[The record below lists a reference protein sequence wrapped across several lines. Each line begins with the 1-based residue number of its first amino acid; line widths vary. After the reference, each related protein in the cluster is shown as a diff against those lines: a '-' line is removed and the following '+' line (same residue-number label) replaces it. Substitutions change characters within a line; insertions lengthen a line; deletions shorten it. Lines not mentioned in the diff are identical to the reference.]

1 MKLQELRKLIREETR
16 KVLREGEEVAAKP
29 AKETPKEEPKQTDKP
44 VKEDQLYVVTW
55 VVRGKGPDGDDVDF
69 EYDTIKA
76 KSAADALAQARKLH
90 SGGFTINKT
99 IEIDNDATARVRA
112 KFEKMN
118 NA

>member
-1 MKLQELRKLIREETR
+1 MKASEFRKLIREEVR
-16 KVLREGEEVAAKP
+16 RVLKEGDEAAAKP
-29 AKETPKEEPKQTDKP
+29 AKETPKKEPKQTDKP

-99 IEIDNDATARVRA
+99 IEIDTDATARVRA